1 MHFGKFLNALK
12 KINKWHVIALTALLL
27 VANLTM
33 MGISFARYRSAFEG
47 SVEVGV
53 IGFSPALEE
62 DAFEGDFTV
71 PGSKSFTVTN
81 GNGEVA
87 LQLKITIE
95 TQGVL
100 PLSYRL
106 FMGEEELTLEWN
118 SSESVYISESTT
130 MPVGATEQEFT
141 LISDWEG
148 SMYQE
153 YFGGLSEQ
161 VSIRVLCEQLW
172 ED

>member
-62 DAFEGDFTV
+62 DAFEGD
-71 PGSKSFTVTN
+71 
-81 GNGEVA
+81 
-87 LQLKITIE
+87 LKQIE
-95 TQGVL
+95 Q
-100 PLSYRL
+100 
-106 FMGEEELTLEWN
+106 TLRADAVF
-118 SSESVYISESTT
+118 SSRN
-130 MPVGATEQEFT
+130 
-141 LISDWEG
+141 
-148 SMYQE
+148 
-153 YFGGLSEQ
+153 GLSERMKKYQSLKLLVNRKENEIVKQ
-161 VSIRVLCEQLW
+161 VRNLL
-172 ED
+172 

>member
-27 VANLTM
+27 AANLTM
-33 MGISFARYRSAFEG
+33 MGISFARYRSAYES

-81 GNGEVA
+81 GNGDVP
-87 LQLKITIE
+87 LQLKVTIE

-118 SSESVYISESTT
+118 SSESAYISESAI
-130 MPVGATEQEFT
+130 MPSGTTEQEFT

-153 YFGGLSEQ
+153 YFGGMTEK